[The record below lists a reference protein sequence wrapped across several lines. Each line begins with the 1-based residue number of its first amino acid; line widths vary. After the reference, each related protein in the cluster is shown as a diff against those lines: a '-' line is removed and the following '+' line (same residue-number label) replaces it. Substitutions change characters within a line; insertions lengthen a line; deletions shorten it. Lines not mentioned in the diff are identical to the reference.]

1 MSDSERT
8 FLDVAIME
16 VLPELPAVNKNILE
30 EHLQSIGV
38 ETYDDLRFIKE
49 ADLMTT
55 LRPVQARKLL
65 SVWKRKYQTP
75 ENSSLSSVESSPTQL
90 LSSLSVS
97 PGSSSSTSSSSPR
110 LDTQWED
117 NFEIPW
123 STFPEEVMH
132 SLERG
137 KRPGPKLRRQ
147 MVRIVV
153 TEMMKKCPHV
163 GKKHSTDVAKKMVAK
178 YPKSL
183 QDVIEGDVVGTG
195 YHSLVKQ
202 LQNRI
207 ENVRRTSTP
216 KIRKRKHQTDSDHTD
231 EIPLEERA
239 AMQDTY
245 GCIKWN
251 VKFLPLEETQES
263 QQQKMEKLKVMF
275 QHSDANPEEVKCLM
289 KSTFY
294 TQRQHVNQGKSI
306 KCLREEWPFWFDEL
320 GMSVHFKELT
330 GIDLKET
337 FTRNL
342 DLKGKRLLDYMTTVC
357 VSKSKKFLQNYA
369 RLQRMRG
376 QQSGCSDDVIQ
387 MLLLLLSYFDEKEES
402 MFFHVEDT
410 CLAEEVQLEQV
421 PLTPAVIVCGQSCYS
436 STRYML
442 SLDRNLINTNISSFI
457 SALCLMF
464 GSYYC
469 FNIHYP
475 SELASTLEF
484 LQRCFF
490 SMNPEKGTKVENKNS
505 KRRLN
510 VNPRVLSLIQE
521 LSDHEWRQ
529 A

>member
-1 MSDSERT
+1 MSDSEQT

-16 VLPELPAVNKNILE
+16 VLPELQTTSKDILV

-38 ETYDDLRFIKE
+38 ETYDDLRFITE
-49 ADLMTT
+49 TDLSTA

-65 SVWKRKYQTP
+65 SVWKQKYQTP
-75 ENSSLSSVESSPTQL
+75 ENSPPSSVEDFPTHSQSSF
-90 LSSLSVS
+90 SVS
-97 PGSSSSTSSSSPR
+97 PQSSSSTSSSSPTP
-110 LDTQWED
+110 DKQWED

-123 STFPEEVMH
+123 SKFPEEVMQ
-132 SLERG
+132 SFERG
-137 KRPGPKLRRQ
+137 QRPGSKLRRQ

-153 TEMMKKCPHV
+153 TEMMEKCPNV
-163 GKKHSTDVAKKMVAK
+163 GKKHSTDVGKKMVAK

-183 QDVIEGDVVGTG
+183 QDVIEGDIIGTG

-207 ENVRRTSTP
+207 ENVRCTSTP
-216 KIRKRKHQTDSDHTD
+216 KLRKRRHPIESDDTD
-231 EIPLEERA
+231 EYPLEERA

-245 GCIKWN
+245 GCIQWN
-251 VKFLPLEETQES
+251 VKFLPFEETLES

-275 QHSDANPEEVKCLM
+275 QHSDDNPEEVKCLM

-330 GIDLKET
+330 GRDLKET
-337 FTRNL
+337 FTQNL
-342 DLKGKRLLDYMTTVC
+342 DLKGKRLLHYFTTGC
-357 VSKSKKFLQNYA
+357 VNKSRKFAQNYA
-369 RLQRMRG
+369 RLQRLRG
-376 QQSGCSDDVIQ
+376 QQSGCSDDVVE
-387 MLLLLLSYFDEKEES
+387 MVLLLLSYFDKKEES
-402 MFFHVEDT
+402 MFFQVEGS
-410 CLAEEVQLEQV
+410 CLAEEVQLEQL
-421 PLTPAVIVCGQSCYS
+421 PLTPTVIVCGQSCYS

-442 SLDRNLINTNISSFI
+442 SLDRNLTNTNISSFI

-490 SMNPEKGTKVENKNS
+490 SINPERGTKVENKNS
-505 KRRLN
+505 KRRLS
-510 VNPRVLSLIQE
+510 VNPRVLTLIQE
-521 LSDHEWRQ
+521 LSDHEWR
-529 A
+529 

>member
-1 MSDSERT
+1 M
-8 FLDVAIME
+8 A
-16 VLPELPAVNKNILE
+16 
-30 EHLQSIGV
+30 
-38 ETYDDLRFIKE
+38 DDLRFITE
-49 ADLMTT
+49 ADLMTA

-65 SVWKRKYQTP
+65 SAWKRKYQTP
-75 ENSSLSSVESSPTQL
+75 ENSSPSSEAASSTQL
-90 LSSLSVS
+90 LSYLSVS
-97 PGSSSSTSSSSPR
+97 PGSSSSTSNSSR
-110 LDTQWED
+110 VLEKQWDD

-123 STFPEEVMH
+123 SKFPEEVMH
-132 SLERG
+132 YLERG
-137 KRPGPKLRRQ
+137 KRPGPKRRRQ

-153 TEMMKKCPHV
+153 TEMMEKCPHI

-178 YPKSL
+178 YPHSL
-183 QDVIEGDVVGTG
+183 QDVIEGDIVGAG
-195 YHSLVKQ
+195 YLSLVKQ

-207 ENVRRTSTP
+207 ENARRTSTP
-216 KIRKRKHQTDSDHTD
+216 KIRKRKHQTDDSVDTD

-251 VKFLPLEETQES
+251 VEFLPREETPES

-294 TQRQHVNQGKSI
+294 TQRQHVNLGKSI
-306 KCLREEWPFWFDEL
+306 KSLREEWPFCFDEL

-330 GIDLKET
+330 GINLKET
-337 FTRNL
+337 FTQNL
-342 DLKGKRLLDYMTTVC
+342 DLKGKRLLDYMATVC
-357 VSKSKKFLQNYA
+357 VSKSKFLQTYA

-376 QQSGCSDDVIQ
+376 QQSGCSDDVKE
-387 MLLLLLSYFDEKEES
+387 MLLLLLSYFDENEES

-421 PLTPAVIVCGQSCYS
+421 PLTPTVIVCGQSCYS

-442 SLDRNLINTNISSFI
+442 SLDRNLVNTNISSFI

-464 GSYYC
+464 GSYYI

-490 SMNPEKGTKVENKNS
+490 SINPEKGTKVESKNN

-510 VNPRVLSLIQE
+510 LNPRVLTLIQD

>member
-1 MSDSERT
+1 MTDSERT

-16 VLPELPAVNKNILE
+16 VLPQLQAVNKNILE

-38 ETYDDLRFIKE
+38 ETYDDLRFFTIICG
-49 ADLMTT
+49 
-55 LRPVQARKLL
+55 
-65 SVWKRKYQTP
+65 
-75 ENSSLSSVESSPTQL
+75 SLT
-90 LSSLSVS
+90 
-97 PGSSSSTSSSSPR
+97 
-110 LDTQWED
+110 
-117 NFEIPW
+117 
-123 STFPEEVMH
+123 
-132 SLERG
+132 
-137 KRPGPKLRRQ
+137 
-147 MVRIVV
+147 
-153 TEMMKKCPHV
+153 
-163 GKKHSTDVAKKMVAK
+163 
-178 YPKSL
+178 YPIAANAL
-183 QDVIEGDVVGTG
+183 CF
-195 YHSLVKQ
+195 
-202 LQNRI
+202 
-207 ENVRRTSTP
+207 TP
-216 KIRKRKHQTDSDHTD
+216 KFNQTD
-231 EIPLEERA
+231 EIPLEDRA

-320 GMSVHFKELT
+320 GMSVHFMELT

-342 DLKGKRLLDYMTTVC
+342 DLKGKRLLDYLTTVC
-357 VSKSKKFLQNYA
+357 VNKSKKFLQNYA

-376 QQSGCSDDVIQ
+376 LQSGCSDDVIE
-387 MLLLLLSYFDEKEES
+387 MTLLLLSYFDEKES

-421 PLTPAVIVCGQSCYS
+421 PLTPVVIVCGQSCYS

-484 LQRCFF
+484 LQR
-490 SMNPEKGTKVENKNS
+490 
-505 KRRLN
+505 
-510 VNPRVLSLIQE
+510 
-521 LSDHEWRQ
+521 
-529 A
+529 

>member
-8 FLDVAIME
+8 FLDVAITE
-16 VLPELPAVNKNILE
+16 VLPELQAVNKNILE

-38 ETYDDLRFIKE
+38 ETSDDLRFVTE
-49 ADLMTT
+49 ADLMTA

-65 SVWKRKYQTP
+65 SAWKQKYQTP
-75 ENSSLSSVESSPTQL
+75 ENSSLSSVEASSTQSLSL
-90 LSSLSVS
+90 LSLSPQSL
-97 PGSSSSTSSSSPR
+97 SSTSSSSPGC
-110 LDTQWED
+110 DTQWDD

-123 STFPEEVMH
+123 SKLPAEVMH
-132 SLERG
+132 FLERG
-137 KRPGPKLRRQ
+137 KRPRPKLRRQ

-153 TEMMKKCPHV
+153 TEMMEKCPHV
-163 GKKHSTDVAKKMVAK
+163 GRKHSIDVARKMVAK
-178 YPKSL
+178 YPNSL
-183 QDVIEGDVVGTG
+183 QDLIEGEIVGAG
-195 YHSLVKQ
+195 YLSLVKQ

-251 VKFLPLEETQES
+251 VEFLPLEETPES

-275 QHSDANPEEVKCLM
+275 QQADTNPEE
-289 KSTFY
+289 
-294 TQRQHVNQGKSI
+294 
-306 KCLREEWPFWFDEL
+306 
-320 GMSVHFKELT
+320 ELT

-342 DLKGKRLLDYMTTVC
+342 DLKGKRLLDYLTTVA
-357 VSKSKKFLQNYA
+357 VSKSKVFLQTYA

-376 QQSGCSDDVIQ
+376 PQSGCSDDVKE
-387 MLLLLLSYFDEKEES
+387 MVLLLLSYFEEKEES
-402 MFFHVEDT
+402 MLLCVEDT
-410 CLAEEVQLEQV
+410 CLADEVQLEQV
-421 PLTPAVIVCGQSCYS
+421 PLTPTIIVCGQSCYS
-436 STRYML
+436 SRRYML
-442 SLDRNLINTNISSFI
+442 SVDRNLVSTNISSFI

-464 GSYYC
+464 GSYYN

-490 SMNPEKGTKVENKNS
+490 SINPEKGTKVENKNS
-505 KRRLN
+505 KRRLS
-510 VNPRVLSLIQE
+510 VNPRVLTLIQD
-521 LSDHEWRQ
+521 LADHEWR
-529 A
+529 

>member
-8 FLDVAIME
+8 FLDVAITE
-16 VLPELPAVNKNILE
+16 VLPELQAVNKNILE

-38 ETYDDLRFIKE
+38 ETSDDLLFVTE
-49 ADLMTT
+49 ADLMTV

-65 SVWKRKYQTP
+65 SAWKQKYQTP
-75 ENSSLSSVESSPTQL
+75 KNSSPSSVEASPTQS
-90 LSSLSVS
+90 LSLLSVS
-97 PGSSSSTSSSSPR
+97 PQSLSSTSSSSPGC
-110 LDTQWED
+110 DTHWDD

-123 STFPEEVMH
+123 SKLPAEVMH
-132 SLERG
+132 FLERG
-137 KRPGPKLRRQ
+137 RQ

-153 TEMMKKCPHV
+153 TELMEKCPHV
-163 GKKHSTDVAKKMVAK
+163 GRKHSIDVAKKMVAK
-178 YPKSL
+178 YPNSL
-183 QDVIEGDVVGTG
+183 QDVIEGDIVGAG
-195 YHSLVKQ
+195 YLSLVKQ

-251 VKFLPLEETQES
+251 VEFLPLEETPES

-275 QHSDANPEEVKCLM
+275 QQADANPEE
-289 KSTFY
+289 
-294 TQRQHVNQGKSI
+294 
-306 KCLREEWPFWFDEL
+306 
-320 GMSVHFKELT
+320 ELT

-342 DLKGKRLLDYMTTVC
+342 DLKGKRLLDYLTTVA
-357 VSKSKKFLQNYA
+357 VSKSKAFLQTYA
-369 RLQRMRG
+369 RLQRMWG
-376 QQSGCSDDVIQ
+376 LQSGCSDDMKEMV
-387 MLLLLLSYFDEKEES
+387 LLLLSYFEEKEES
-402 MFFHVEDT
+402 MLFCVEDT
-410 CLAEEVQLEQV
+410 CLADEVQLEQV
-421 PLTPAVIVCGQSCYS
+421 PLTPTIIVCGQSCS
-436 STRYML
+436 SSRRYML
-442 SLDRNLINTNISSFI
+442 SIDRNLVSTNIASFI

-464 GSYYC
+464 GSYYN

-490 SMNPEKGTKVENKNS
+490 SINPEKGTKVENKNS
-505 KRRLN
+505 KRRLS
-510 VNPRVLSLIQE
+510 VNPRVLTLIQD
-521 LSDHEWRQ
+521 LADHEWR
-529 A
+529 